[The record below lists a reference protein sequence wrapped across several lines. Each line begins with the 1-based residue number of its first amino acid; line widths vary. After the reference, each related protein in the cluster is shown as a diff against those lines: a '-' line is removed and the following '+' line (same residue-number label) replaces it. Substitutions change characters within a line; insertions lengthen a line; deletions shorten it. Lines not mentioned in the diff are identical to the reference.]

1 MDYVKYLNAD
11 KSPLHDEP
19 IYLEGAREDV
29 IFRVAIQYTDS
40 YTENVFSY
48 VNNIPTGEG
57 GTHETGFKAAYTKV
71 MNDFARRLGALK
83 EKEANLG
90 GDDFRE
96 GMTAVM
102 IVMVKN
108 PQFEGQTKG
117 RLGNTEVRP
126 WSSPS
131 SSSISPPILRT

>member
-1 MDYVKYLNAD
+1 MRYLNAD
-11 KSPLHDEP
+11 KTPLHEEP
-19 IYLEGAREDV
+19 IYLAGQREDV

-48 VNNIPTGEG
+48 VNNIPTAEG

-83 EKEANLG
+83 DKDANLS

-102 IVMVKN
+102 LGDGEKPAVRGAD
-108 PQFEGQTKG
+108 QGEAGQHRG
-117 RLGNTEVRP
+117 APAGGGD
-126 WSSPS
+126 SSRS
-131 SSSISPPILRT
+131 S

>member
-1 MDYVKYLNAD
+1 MTAGGGLRALPERD
-11 KSPLHDEP
+11 KTPLHEEP
-19 IYLEGAREDV
+19 IYLAGQREDV

-71 MNDFARRLGALK
+71 MNDFARRLGVLRTGRD
-83 EKEANLG
+83 LS

-102 IVMVKN
+102 LAMVKN

-117 RLGNTEVRP
+117 KLGNTRCAR
-126 WSSPS
+126 WWRRSSRS
-131 SSSISPPILRT
+131 S